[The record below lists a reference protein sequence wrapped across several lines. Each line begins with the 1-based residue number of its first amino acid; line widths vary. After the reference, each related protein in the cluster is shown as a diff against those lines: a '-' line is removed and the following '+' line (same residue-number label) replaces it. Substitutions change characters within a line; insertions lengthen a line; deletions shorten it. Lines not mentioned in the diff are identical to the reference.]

1 MAEQTTSDDT
11 FVLRDPVPAEPLLPD
26 PGLPLWAWGLI
37 GLLAVA
43 LIAGLIALIRRRK
56 PVGMVNP
63 EAVREEAFRRAMVEL
78 EGGAGETI
86 QEAATKVSIALR
98 RYLAVVSG
106 DPALFETHEEF
117 VARHHSLASYPE
129 DLRASTAEGFSHLAR
144 LKYGPEASGDPVALY
159 SAARQLLE
167 RLHQHRPGPTNPS
180 PSTNPA

>member
-1 MAEQTTSDDT
+1 MAEPTTDDT
-11 FVLRDPVPAEPLLPD
+11 FVLREPVPAEPLLPD

-43 LIAGLIALIRRRK
+43 AIAGLIALILRRK
-56 PVGMVNP
+56 PKGFVNP
-63 EAVREEAFRRAMVEL
+63 EAVRQEAYRRAMAEL
-78 EGGAGETI
+78 EGGAGQSI

-117 VARHHSLASYPE
+117 VARHESLASYPE

-159 SAARQLLE
+159 TAARQLLE
-167 RLHQHRPGPTNPS
+167 RLHQHRPSLSPS
-180 PSTNPA
+180 PSPSPNPV